1 MNQSPNKTRSF
12 PVVGAAYMVSAGVVF
27 AAINILTQWVT
38 ATFHYSS
45 QALAFWQ
52 YGLSLIFFLPM
63 LVKLGLSAFKTKHPV
78 AHIVR
83 VIFATLGVQF
93 FVGALAAGVPV
104 AQVVAID
111 MTSPFMVIIAARILL
126 GEHIGPHRAL
136 AAIVGFVGGLLIL
149 APWSDGFTAYSLL
162 PLGAAAMWAGSS
174 VMTKQLAGVETP
186 ESVTAYLL
194 ALLTPIN
201 AAFLLASTGFSF
213 GAAFALPTGTV
224 LWVIVV
230 LALLTAA
237 AQYLLTLAY
246 ARADAAYLQTFD
258 NVRLPLNTLAGWLV
272 FAYAPSGYLWV
283 GAVLIIGASL
293 YLLKVESARPVTA
306 EAIPA

>member
-1 MNQSPNKTRSF
+1 MNQSPNHQRSF
-12 PVVGAAYMVSAGVVF
+12 PVLGATYMVSAGVVF
-27 AAINILTQWVT
+27 AGINVLTQWVT
-38 ATFHYSS
+38 RTFHYSS

-52 YGLSLIFFLPM
+52 YGLSLVFFLPL
-63 LVKLGLSAFKTKHPV
+63 LVRMGAAAFRTAYPV

-93 FVGALAAGVPV
+93 FVGALAAGVPI

-111 MTSPFMVIIAARILL
+111 MTSPFIVILAARLML

-136 AAIVGFVGGLLIL
+136 AALVGFAGGMLIL
-149 APWSDGFTAYSLL
+149 APWSDSFSAYSLL

-174 VMTKQLAGVETP
+174 VMTKQLAAVEKP
-186 ESVTAYLL
+186 ESVTVYLL

-201 AAFLLASTGFSF
+201 AAFLLASSGFDF
-213 GAAFALPTGTV
+213 GAAFALPSGTV
-224 LWVIVV
+224 LWVI
-230 LALLTAA
+230 LALAALTAA

-246 ARADAAYLQTFD
+246 ARADASYLQTFD

-272 FAYAPSGYLWV
+272 FAYAPDGYLWV
-283 GAVLIIGASL
+283 GAVLIVGASL
-293 YLLKVESARPVTA
+293 YLLRTEAGRPA
-306 EAIPA
+306 ERAPVPA

>member
-12 PVVGAAYMVSAGVVF
+12 PVLGATYMVSAGVVF
-27 AAINILTQWVT
+27 AAINVLTQWVT
-38 ATFHYSS
+38 GTYHFSS

-52 YGLSLIFFLPM
+52 YGLSLVFFVPTLI
-63 LVKLGLSAFKTKHPV
+63 KLGAGAFRTAHPW
-78 AHIVR
+78 AHVVR

-93 FVGALAAGVPV
+93 FVGALAAGVPI

-111 MTSPFMVIIAARILL
+111 MTSPFIVIVAARLIL
-126 GEHIGPHRAL
+126 GERIGPHRAL
-136 AAIVGFVGGLLIL
+136 AAIVGFAGGMLIL
-149 APWSDGFTAYSLL
+149 APWSDSFTAYSLL

-174 VMTKQLAGVETP
+174 VMTKQLAGVERP
-186 ESVTAYLL
+186 ESVTVYLL

-201 AAFLLASTGFSF
+201 AAFLFASTGFDF
-213 GAAFALPTGTV
+213 GAAFALPGGTV
-224 LWVIVV
+224 LWVVV
-230 LALLTAA
+230 ALAALTAA

-246 ARADAAYLQTFD
+246 ARADASYLQTFD

-272 FAYAPSGYLWV
+272 FAYAPSGYLWA

-293 YLLKVESARPVTA
+293 YLLRSETAKPADSAPV
-306 EAIPA
+306 PA